1 MKLNRFSFALGI
13 AFALILVGCM
23 VAATNVNNSAGA
35 RFEFHLM
42 APANNSGGTYDAFV
56 VLDTQTGTAIS
67 WNHGYSEPKAVHN
80 FYQEDAAE

>member
-1 MKLNRFSFALGI
+1 MKLNRFSFVLGI

-35 RFEFHLM
+35 RFELHLM
-42 APANNSGGTYDAFV
+42 TPHASSSAYSTGFI

-67 WNHGYSEPKAVHN
+67 WRHGDPNPKAVHN
-80 FYQEDAAE
+80 FYQEEAAE